1 MYVCRAFR
9 AEEMLIREFD
19 ELQNEHSSAWF
30 TCTALSRWFA
40 VALDWTLLGNSKVN
54 ADIQL
59 YKLSAL

>member
-1 MYVCRAFR
+1 
-9 AEEMLIREFD
+9 MLIREFD